1 MSNVLLTQ
9 RLHVD
14 LLRVTSAVC
23 RPCWDPSAGLSRI
36 GHPPASRL

>member
-1 MSNVLLTQ
+1 VLGSPAMGNVFLTQ

-23 RPCWDPSAGLSRI
+23 RPC
-36 GHPPASRL
+36 